1 MSDLTIIYLT
11 ANTLPEHFANY
22 QRKIF
27 LEAAEGHEII
37 SVSRS
42 PIELGKNI
50 IDDGERSHL
59 NMYVQLLRACK
70 LATTDY
76 IASGEDDV
84 LYSKE
89 HYNFYRPPMDT
100 ICYDMARWVL
110 FTWGSPMFS
119 VKQRISNCTL
129 IAPRLEYIDA
139 LEEKLSKLHS
149 KNLHYVSEVGRYEN
163 QLGIKNRKINTQLW
177 AEVPSIHVNH
187 ADGTD
192 PLALG
197 TRKRAGQL
205 KAYEIP
211 HWGRA
216 EDIVKEY
223 R

>member
-11 ANTLPEHFANY
+11 VNKLPEHFTNY

-27 LEAAEGHEII
+27 LQAAEGHEII
-37 SVSRS
+37 SVSRQ
-42 PIELGKNI
+42 PIDLGKNI
-50 IDDGERSHL
+50 IDNGERSHL

-76 IASGEDDV
+76 IATGEDDV

-89 HYNFYRPPMDT
+89 HYNFYRPPMDV
-100 ICYDMARWVL
+100 IAYDMARWVL
-110 FTWGSPMFS
+110 FTWGKPMFS
-119 VKQRISNCTL
+119 IKQRVSNCTL

-149 KNLHYVSEVGRYEN
+149 KNLHYVSEVGRYER
-163 QLGIKNRKINTQLW
+163 QLGIKPRNVNTQIW
-177 AEVPSIHVNH
+177 AEVPSIHINH
-187 ADGTD
+187 IDGTD

-197 TRKRAGQL
+197 TRKRPGQL
-205 KAYEIP
+205 KAYNIP
-211 HWGRA
+211 SWGEA
-216 EDIVKEY
+216 EKIVKEY